1 MIYHKSVLLKET
13 IEALSLSPD
22 SLVCDCTLGAGGHTR
37 EILNYIG
44 VQGLVLGFD
53 QDPSA
58 LDLVRRQ
65 LAEPINSGKLRLFN
79 APFSNI
85 KNVIASQ
92 SDLKSRKV
100 DAILADIGV
109 SSMQLDT
116 PERGFSFMKEGPLN
130 MRMDQKSHPD
140 LDFPTAYSVINFAPP
155 ELLEDIFRN
164 YGEEPLSRKYAA
176 RIAEKRVESP
186 FTTTLDLANF
196 IKAISSYKKPSK
208 KHPATRVFQA
218 LRIFVNREL
227 DELKE
232 LITNSIDL
240 LKPHGRLAIITFH
253 SLEDRIV
260 KESYRELSGK
270 NTLQNLPRDLPF
282 NSDEITAITKS
293 KGVIHRPF
301 PIIPHSSEIATN
313 PRSRSAKLRVFIKS

>member
-1 MIYHKSVLLKET
+1 MIYHKSVLLEET
-13 IEALSLSPD
+13 IEALNLSSG
-22 SLVCDCTLGAGGHTR
+22 SLVCDCTLGGGGHTR
-37 EILNYIG
+37 EILTHIG
-44 VQGLVLGFD
+44 DQGLVLGFD

-58 LDLVRRQ
+58 LNLVKKH
-65 LAEPINSGKLRLFN
+65 LANSVNSGQLRLFN

-85 KNVIASQ
+85 KSLVASQ
-92 SDLKSRKV
+92 PDLKDRKV

-116 PERGFSFMKEGPLN
+116 PDRGFSFMTEGPLN

-140 LDFPTAYSVINFAPP
+140 FDFPTAYSVINFAPV

-164 YGEEPLSRKYAA
+164 YGEEPLSRKYAS
-176 RIAEKRVESP
+176 RIVEKRVETP
-186 FTTTLDLANF
+186 FMTTLELANF

-218 LRIFVNREL
+218 LRIYVNREL

-232 LITNSIDL
+232 LIANSIDL
-240 LKPHGRLAIITFH
+240 LKPNGRLAIITFH

-282 NSDEITAITKS
+282 NSDEINALTKS
-293 KGVIHRPF
+293 KGVILRPF
-301 PIIPHSSEIATN
+301 PIIPNTKEIASN